1 MNSNQPIWTPENGAL
16 LQQLRIN
23 AGMDIGT
30 LAHKNLITKNQVQQ
44 LEDGGDSGFY
54 SPEIK
59 YQIGKKLLAF
69 YGHRLVRAE
78 MARSKALKPDPH
90 SQPVE
95 PHKDQ
100 SAPRDAF
107 FVPAR
112 QEPLGSQ
119 VTPSE
124 VNPQEGT
131 SSRPHFLTLIVLSV
145 SCVSLW
151 LLVRSSSHELHPSSS
166 APSMTAVESTVDAPD
181 VARAQSQES
190 ATANESPPPPVAPA
204 TTTQA
209 AATTDQCTWTEPE
222 TEVQAARPKKAPEYV
237 YMVAAQHAFVCVM
250 DGQERV
256 TRLTLNSG
264 EGKSVYGMPPFK
276 VQSTALLHLKIFFQG
291 QALNWPDADTRQVKL
306 TAAAWN

>member
-1 MNSNQPIWTPENGAL
+1 MNSNHPIWTPENGAL

-23 AGMDIGT
+23 ASMDIGT

-44 LEDGGDSGFY
+44 LEDGGDSAFY

-78 MARSKALKPDPH
+78 IARSKALKPDAP
-90 SQPVE
+90 SQPVV

-100 SAPRDAF
+100 SARSDAL
-107 FVPAR
+107 FVPGQ

-119 VTPSE
+119 VIPPE
-124 VNPQEGT
+124 VNPQERIL
-131 SSRPHFLTLIVLSV
+131 SRTHFLTLIVLSV
-145 SCVSLW
+145 LCVSVW
-151 LLVRSSSHELHPSSS
+151 LLVRSSPHELHPSSA
-166 APSMTAVESTVDAPD
+166 APSTTAVESTADAPD
-181 VARAQSQES
+181 VAQAQSQES
-190 ATANESPPPPVAPA
+190 ATAHESPPPVAPA

-209 AATTDQCTWTEPE
+209 TATTGHCAWTEPE
-222 TEVQAARPKKAPEYV
+222 TEVQAAWPKKAPEYV
-237 YMVAAQHAFVCVM
+237 YIVAAQHAFVCVM

-291 QALNWPDADTRQVKL
+291 QALNWPDADTRLVKL
-306 TAAAWN
+306 TAAPWN